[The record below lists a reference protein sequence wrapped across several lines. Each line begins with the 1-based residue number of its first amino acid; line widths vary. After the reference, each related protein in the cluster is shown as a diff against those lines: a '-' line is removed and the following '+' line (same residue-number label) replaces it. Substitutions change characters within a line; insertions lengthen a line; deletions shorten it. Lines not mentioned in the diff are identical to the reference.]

1 MLYLCIKTLLLLFMK
16 DIRILTPSQDELIEG
31 LRTGDRAVMT
41 WVYKNYKSIVVRYV
55 VNNGGNSE
63 EALDIFQDAIITTY
77 EKLRDEK
84 LVLNCSVATYI
95 SAVARNL
102 WLKKWNQK
110 SKVAPLM
117 DDLNELIIDDI
128 VPFEELDEASAK
140 LVEELNLLGDKCRA
154 ILRLYYYEKKNMEEI
169 AIILGYTNADNVKNQ
184 KYRCLRQLKS
194 KFI

>member
-1 MLYLCIKTLLLLFMK
+1 MLYLCIKTPLLLFMK

-117 DDLNELIIDDI
+117 DDLNEVIIDDI

>member
-1 MLYLCIKTLLLLFMK
+1 MK

-117 DDLNELIIDDI
+117 DDLNEVIIDDI

>member
-1 MLYLCIKTLLLLFMK
+1 MLYLCIKTPLLLFMK

-117 DDLNELIIDDI
+117 DDLNEVIIDDI

-140 LVEELNLLGDKCRA
+140 LVEELNLLGDRCRA